1 MTNRFHYYGK
11 AKLKRVE
18 DKMEIYNISNYEN
31 LRKKSEKSSNINQA
45 ILKFENG
52 NLNNKL
58 NNYYEY
64 CIKT

>member
-1 MTNRFHYYGK
+1 
-11 AKLKRVE
+11 
-18 DKMEIYNISNYEN
+18 MEIYNISNYEN

-58 NNYYEY
+58 NNYYEN
-64 CIKT
+64 CIKTWALYSGEDIWRFVD

>member
-1 MTNRFHYYGK
+1 
-11 AKLKRVE
+11 
-18 DKMEIYNISNYEN
+18 MEIYNISNYEN

-58 NNYYEY
+58 NNYYEN